1 MLNLDTL
8 LNFNNPYCDYNLP
21 VASINEQKTTS
32 NYPLSFTGAALLP
45 SESATLARLFLDLS
59 DWEEVYR
66 EVDTN
71 ELLNRSKAATRRRLF
86 NELSLRLRSL
96 TDEELELL
104 VESKAGTQRLM
115 LWQAVCR
122 TYPFVGNFVL
132 EVLHPKVQRYD
143 DQLINSDYRAYFR
156 EQAMLHPRLED
167 LTPSTRQKLESRLFY
182 MLEQAGLID
191 STENRRIIQPFVPDQ
206 LCTCV
211 RAQHPKYLAFWL
223 MVTENV

>member
-1 MLNLDTL
+1 M
-8 LNFNNPYCDYNLP
+8 
-21 VASINEQKTTS
+21 ASINEQKTTS

-96 TDEELELL
+96 TEEELQLL
-104 VESKAGTQRLM
+104 IESKAGTQRLI

-122 TYPFVGNFVL
+122 TYPFVGNFAI
-132 EVLHPKVQRYD
+132 EVLQPKVQRYD

-156 EQAMLHPRLED
+156 EQTMLYPRLDE
-167 LTPSTRQKLESRLFY
+167 LTSSTRQKLESRLYY

-191 STENRRIIQPFVPDQ
+191 STENRRIIQPFVPESLCARIRDQ
-206 LCTCV
+206 D
-211 RAQHPKYLAFWL
+211 PNYLAYWL
-223 MVTENV
+223 MTTENV